1 MQLCKGVKAVKYSEL
16 RFGQIVSNRVDENKY
31 LVLGTFYEESINE
44 VVFNLDSM
52 YVSLY
57 PMTEHTF
64 EEVLDTNR
72 TQIGIIA
79 DIKLIEESKSIR
91 QKAEV
96 WFLKS
101 RLCVNY
107 LPLKNLEYPEINY
120 KKLLREKEKL
130 ERFEI
135 KLEERS
141 KEAIKQSP
149 VAVKDM
155 KIKSNRIYLFPF
167 NDKQNYYYIFKHK
180 RQWFY
185 ENILDKD
192 FILNLN
198 ETNIL
203 KLNPNAELIDTMV
216 NLLLDSDY
224 INRKMRAIFA
234 EKW

>member
-16 RFGQIVSNRVDENKY
+16 RFGQIVSNGVDENKY

-72 TQIGIIA
+72 TQIEIIVN
-79 DIKLIEESKSIR
+79 IKLIEESKSIR

-107 LPLKNLEYPEINY
+107 LPLKSLEYPEINY

-141 KEAIKQSP
+141 KEVIKQSP

-192 FILNLN
+192 FILNLD
-198 ETNIL
+198 ETYIL
-203 KLNPNAELIDTMV
+203 KLNPNAELIDTRV

-224 INRKMRAIFA
+224 INRKMRVIFA

>member
-1 MQLCKGVKAVKYSEL
+1 MKYSEL
-16 RFGQIVSNRVDENKY
+16 RFGQIVSNGVDENKY

-64 EEVLDTNR
+64 EESLDKNR
-72 TQIGIIA
+72 IRVTIISG
-79 DIKLIEESKSIR
+79 IKLVEKSEIIR
-91 QKAEV
+91 QKSEV

-107 LPLKNLEYPEINY
+107 LPLKILEYPEINY
-120 KKLLREKEKL
+120 KKLLSEKEKL

-141 KEAIKQSP
+141 KETIKNSP

-167 NDKQNYYYIFKHK
+167 NDKQIYYYLFKHK

-185 ENILDKD
+185 ENLMDKN
-192 FILNLN
+192 FILNLD
-198 ETNIL
+198 ETCIMQLHQSAEIL
-203 KLNPNAELIDTMV
+203 DTGV
-216 NLLLDSDY
+216 NLLMNSDY
-224 INRKMRAIFA
+224 INIKMRRRYA

>member
-1 MQLCKGVKAVKYSEL
+1 MKYSEL
-16 RFGQIVSNRVDENKY
+16 RFGQIVSKSMDSNKY
-31 LVLGTFYEESINE
+31 LVFGTLYEDSINE

-52 YVSLY
+52 NVILY
-57 PMTEHTF
+57 QMTEHTF
-64 EEVLDTNR
+64 EESLDKNR
-72 TQIGIIA
+72 IRVTIISG
-79 DIKLIEESKSIR
+79 IKLIEESEIIR
-91 QKAEV
+91 QKSEV

-107 LPLKNLEYPEINY
+107 LPLKILEYPEINY

-141 KEAIKQSP
+141 KEVIKNSP

-167 NDKQNYYYIFKHK
+167 NDKYNYYYLFKHK

-185 ENILDKD
+185 ENIMDKD
-192 FILNLN
+192 FILNLD
-198 ETNIL
+198 ETCIMQL
-203 KLNPNAELIDTMV
+203 HQSAEIIDTGI

-224 INRKMRAIFA
+224 INRKMRKRHA

>member
-101 RLCVNY
+101 RLCVN
-107 LPLKNLEYPEINY
+107 LSVLECPEINY
-120 KKLLREKEKL
+120 MKLMREKKRL
-130 ERFEI
+130 QRFEI

-141 KEAIKQSP
+141 KEAIKQSS

-203 KLNPNAELIDTMV
+203 KLNPNAELIDTRV

-224 INRKMRAIFA
+224 INRKMRVIFA

>member
-16 RFGQIVSNRVDENKY
+16 RFGQIVSNRLDGNKY
-31 LVLGTFYEESINE
+31 LVLGTFYESSIMNL
-44 VVFNLDSM
+44 FYHLDSM

-91 QKAEV
+91 QKAEF
-96 WFLKS
+96 WLLKS

-107 LPLKNLEYPEINY
+107 LPLKSLEYPEINY
-120 KKLLREKEKL
+120 MKLMREKKRL
-130 ERFEI
+130 QRFEI

-141 KEAIKQSP
+141 KEAIKQGP

-203 KLNPNAELIDTMV
+203 KLNPNAELIDTRV

-224 INRKMRAIFA
+224 INRKMRVIFA

>member
-16 RFGQIVSNRVDENKY
+16 RFGQIVSNGVDENKY

-72 TQIGIIA
+72 TQIEIIVN
-79 DIKLIEESKSIR
+79 IKLIEESKSIR

-107 LPLKNLEYPEINY
+107 LPLKSLEYPEINY

-192 FILNLN
+192 FILNLD
-198 ETNIL
+198 ETDIL
-203 KLNPNAELIDTMV
+203 KLNPNAELIDTRV

-224 INRKMRAIFA
+224 INRKMREIFA

>member
-1 MQLCKGVKAVKYSEL
+1 MDS
-16 RFGQIVSNRVDENKY
+16 NKY
-31 LVLGTFYEESINE
+31 LVLGTLYDDSINE

-52 YVSLY
+52 NVILY
-57 PMTEHTF
+57 QMTEHTF
-64 EEVLDTNR
+64 EESLDKNR
-72 TQIGIIA
+72 IRVTIISG
-79 DIKLIEESKSIR
+79 IKLIEESEIIR
-91 QKAEV
+91 QKSEV

-107 LPLKNLEYPEINY
+107 LPLKLLEYPEINY

-141 KEAIKQSP
+141 KEVIKNSP

-198 ETNIL
+198 EANIL
-203 KLNPNAELIDTMV
+203 KLNPNAELIDTRV

-224 INRKMRAIFA
+224 INRKMREIFA

>member
-1 MQLCKGVKAVKYSEL
+1 MKYSEL
-16 RFGQIVSNRVDENKY
+16 RFGQIVSNGVDENKY

-72 TQIGIIA
+72 TQIEIIVN
-79 DIKLIEESKSIR
+79 IKLIEESKSIR

-107 LPLKNLEYPEINY
+107 LPLKSLEYPEINY

-141 KEAIKQSP
+141 KEVIKQSP

-192 FILNLN
+192 FILNLD
-198 ETNIL
+198 ETYIL
-203 KLNPNAELIDTMV
+203 KLNPNAELIDTRV

-224 INRKMRAIFA
+224 INRKMRVIFA

>member
-1 MQLCKGVKAVKYSEL
+1 MKYSEL
-16 RFGQIVSNRVDENKY
+16 RFGQIVCKSMDSNKY
-31 LVLGTFYEESINE
+31 LVLGTLYEKSINE
-44 VVFNLDSM
+44 VVFNLDAM
-52 YVSLY
+52 YVILY
-57 PMTEHTF
+57 QMTEHTF
-64 EEVLDTNR
+64 EEGLDKNR
-72 TQIGIIA
+72 IRITIISG
-79 DIKLIEESKSIR
+79 IKLLEESEIIR

-107 LPLKNLEYPEINY
+107 LPLKILEYPEINY

-141 KEAIKQSP
+141 KEAIKKNP

-167 NDKQNYYYIFKHK
+167 NDKQNYYIFKHK

-185 ENILDKD
+185 ENIMDKD
-192 FILNLN
+192 FILNLD
-198 ETNIL
+198 ETSIL
-203 KLNPNAELIDTMV
+203 QLHPSAEIIDTGV
-216 NLLLDSDY
+216 NLLLNSDY
-224 INRKMRAIFA
+224 INRKMRGRYA